1 MANTIISIRS
11 SGVVGN
17 TPSTLQPG
25 ELAINY
31 ADGKLYYGNSTSQ
44 VEIFSAGAETEPS
57 GLNGEIQFNNFG
69 SFGSSESLKYDTAN
83 NVLIV
88 PNILVGTVNVSPSI
102 VFASTTANTANQRAV
117 TSGTYANSA
126 FGVANTAITNAAT
139 ADQKAVSA
147 GSYANAAFGVANT
160 ASINAL
166 SAGSYAN
173 GAFTFANTANSYFYG
188 VNATQNTNIT
198 TATNNAAAASSY
210 ANSAFNK
217 ANNALANTSG
227 ILAGDLQVNGLLKVY
242 GSGGT
247 GTGSEGGQIDLV
259 KAATD
264 TTLTTGVTIDVYQNK
279 LRIFE
284 TGGTNRGVF
293 IDIANN
299 TSTTVGTDLLAGASA
314 GSHANSAYL
323 HANSAY
329 LHANSAYTSAN
340 TSAGYL
346 NQAVKTTSIVTFDSV
361 ITSNNG
367 LGTNLKIGD
376 DVWIGDIN
384 NPNTLG
390 IRGQQNAAI
399 AYIVFGNADN
409 TTGLGRSGSGPLTY
423 GGDTIWHAGNDGT
436 GSGLDAD
443 FLDGLHGSNYARSSA
458 ESYANS
464 AYIQANT
471 ATTNAATADQRAVT
485 SGSYANSAFGVA
497 NTAITNA
504 ATADQKA
511 VSAGSYANSAFGVA
525 NTASVN
531 ATSAGSYANS
541 AFGVANTKYN
551 SSGGTISGDVSITGN
566 LNVVG
571 ATITH
576 SANSFVINDP
586 LILLANNNPGNVVDT
601 GFISHYVEGGVTKHS
616 GLVRDSSA
624 NTYYLFDSYVPH
636 LQETNTIDPNES
648 TLRITTLKSNLV
660 SDLVLVRG
668 YDVVNHTNSAYT
680 QANTA
685 TTNAAT
691 ADQRAVT
698 SGVYAN
704 AAFGVANTASVNAT
718 SAGSYANGAFGVA
731 NTANQRA
738 VTSGTYANS
747 AYTQANTATTNAATA
762 DQRAVT
768 SGVYA
773 NAAFGVANTKFDTSG
788 GTITGSTVISANST
802 TAALRITQVGTGNA
816 LLVEDEAN
824 PDSSPFVVTATGNVG
839 IGTTS
844 PTTAVSIGGATSV
857 SLGISMSPQGW
868 NSALHR
874 LTVPTSGDT
883 SVWSFNYNGS
893 AVDYSGYATS
903 SIGVGNGAI
912 LFSTN
917 TTNTAPTERMR
928 IDSTGNVGIGTN
940 TPGTPLDVNG
950 TVRATQFRLSGTGVI
965 DDYTAT
971 TTSNTQSAIA
981 QWSTSAYGGCKVIV
995 EAKDGVNR
1003 HITELLITHNGT
1015 IAIATEY
1022 GIVHT
1027 NGQLATYDVD
1037 ISSGNIRLLATAASA
1052 NSTAYKV
1059 MQTLLF
1065 A

>member
-57 GLNGEIQFNNFG
+57 GLNGEIQFNNLG

-88 PNILVGTVNVSPSI
+88 PNILVGTINVSPSI

-160 ASINAL
+160 ASINATSSGSYANGAFIKANTATTNAATADQRAVTSGAYANSAFGVANTASINAL

-210 ANSAFNK
+210 ANSA
-217 ANNALANTSG
+217 
-227 ILAGDLQVNGLLKVY
+227 
-242 GSGGT
+242 
-247 GTGSEGGQIDLV
+247 
-259 KAATD
+259 
-264 TTLTTGVTIDVYQNK
+264 
-279 LRIFE
+279 
-284 TGGTNRGVF
+284 
-293 IDIANN
+293 
-299 TSTTVGTDLLAGASA
+299 
-314 GSHANSAYL
+314 YL

-329 LHANSAYTSAN
+329 LHTNSAYTSAN

-511 VSAGSYANSAFGVA
+511 VSAGSYANGAFGVA

-738 VTSGTYANS
+738 ITSGTYANS

-773 NAAFGVANTKFDTSG
+773 NAAFGVANTKFNTSG

-802 TAALRITQVGTGNA
+802 TAALRITQIGTGNA
-816 LLVEDEAN
+816 LLVEDETN
-824 PDSSPFVVTATGNVG
+824 PDATPFVVTATGNVG
-839 IGTTS
+839 IGTTAPAS
-844 PTTAVSIGGATSV
+844 KLQIGSVGATGYAVSNGIAFGDGTRAGALNVDASGTTLYSSTNLIFAPGTAEKARFDSTGNFGIGTSTPGYKLDVQTGDINV
-857 SLGISMSPQGW
+857 SASYAYRLGTAAVIS
-868 NSALHR
+868 
-874 LTVPTSGDT
+874 
-883 SVWSFNYNGS
+883 
-893 AVDYSGYATS
+893 YSGGNVNFADAGGGTNLKAT
-903 SIGVGNGAI
+903 NNLA
-912 LFSTN
+912 FY
-917 TTNTAPTERMR
+917 TATTERMR
-928 IDSTGNVGIGTN
+928 IDSAGNVGIGTT

-971 TTSNTQSAIA
+971 TTSNTQTAIA

-1003 HITELLITHNGT
+1003 HITELLITHNET